1 MIYLDTHNIEK
12 FQNQQIEY
20 YKILREKKFKELDI
34 EFFIAIENDDREKIK
49 EIAILKNKL
58 REVTNYKF
66 PNFED
71 PVEILNHIPD
81 FLL

>member
-1 MIYLDTHNIEK
+1 MIDLDTHNIEK

-20 YKILREKKFKELDI
+20 YKILREKKFKELDV
-34 EFFIAIENDDREKIK
+34 EFFIAIENDDRQKIK
-49 EIAILKNKL
+49 EIATIKNKL

-66 PNFED
+66 PDFED
-71 PVEILNHIPD
+71 PTKILDHVPD

>member
-1 MIYLDTHNIEK
+1 LDNHNIEK
-12 FQNQQIEY
+12 FTSQQIEY
-20 YKILREKKFKELDI
+20 FKFLREKKFKELDV
-34 EFFIAIENDDREKIK
+34 EFFIAIENDDRKKIK

-58 REVTNYKF
+58 RDVTNYKF

-71 PVEILNHIPD
+71 PSEILNHVPD

>member
-1 MIYLDTHNIEK
+1 MDNHNIEK
-12 FQNQQIEY
+12 FTSQQIEY
-20 YKILREKKFKELDI
+20 FKFLREKKFKELDV
-34 EFFIAIENDDREKIK
+34 EFFIAIENDDRKKIK

-58 REVTNYKF
+58 RDVTNYKF

-71 PVEILNHIPD
+71 PSEILNHVPD